1 MKALEDLSESELSSL
16 TSELD
21 DRPSKKSKKSNI
33 ARTKKT
39 SKSDSKE
46 IKTVSKNNKRSLD
59 SHPDAATKP
68 SKRVR
73 TQQASSTSTQ
83 VKTEE
88 VQEETGEASL
98 KKRGRTPSKV
108 KAQNI
113 IQDKTEVIEDASAN
127 EVEFDFGSAGKG
139 DSKGAKVK
147 TKAKAKK
154 SEIKEEIDADE
165 DGAKP
170 KKPKRKR
177 KTKEEKEA
185 SEMPLAPRTLGHKM
199 FVGAHVSGAGGVNNS
214 VTRSVYIGG
223 NAFALFLKS
232 QRKWENPA
240 LKDEHLDG
248 FLSNCKEHS
257 YDQAQH
263 VLPHGSYLVN
273 LAHAD
278 ATRAT
283 QAYNS
288 FLDDLQRCEK
298 LGVKLYNFHPGN
310 TNGLPRSE
318 AIARLAAQLNNA
330 HKATPSVITV
340 LETMAA
346 GGNVIGSTFE
356 DLRDTIALISDKSRV
371 GVCLDTA
378 HVFAAGYDLRT
389 PAVFKETLSKFDEV
403 IGMKYLK
410 ALHLNDSKAPFKSGR
425 DLHFNIGLGFLGLR
439 AFHSVMNEPRFYG
452 LPLILETPGTSL
464 DAGGNAVDGEKG
476 TPAEGVL
483 GYAQEIKLLESL
495 AGMDAEGEPFRA
507 LEAKLQK
514 AGEKERN
521 RLQEQVDRTEK
532 KKQGKAKEGKKGKK
546 GKEAD
551 SESEIGLRDGARVIH

>member
-1 MKALEDLSESELSSL
+1 MKTLEDLSESELSSL

-21 DRPSKKSKKSNI
+21 DRPSKKSRKSGI
-33 ARTKKT
+33 ARTKNIPKP
-39 SKSDSKE
+39 DSKE
-46 IKTVSKNNKRSLD
+46 VKAVSKGNKRKLEI
-59 SHPDAATKP
+59 HPDGATKA

-73 TQQASSTSTQ
+73 TQQASSSATQ

-88 VQEETGEASL
+88 VKEEIGDTSFKE
-98 KKRGRTPSKV
+98 RGRKPRTL
-108 KAQNI
+108 KAETI
-113 IQDKTEVIEDASAN
+113 IEDKTELASAD
-127 EVEFDFGSAGKG
+127 EVETDIVRTEKG
-139 DSKGAKVK
+139 GHKRA
-147 TKAKAKK
+147 KAKAKAK
-154 SEIKEEIDADE
+154 ESETKEQVDTDE
-165 DGAKP
+165 DGAVP

-185 SEMPLAPRTLGHKM
+185 SEIPIAPRTLGHKM

-214 VTRSVYIGG
+214 VTRSAYIGG

-232 QRKWENPA
+232 QRKWENPP

-263 VLPHGSYLVN
+263 ILPHGSYLVN

-278 ATRAT
+278 ATRAS

-298 LGVKLYNFHPGN
+298 LGIKLYNFHPGN

-318 AIARLAAQLNNA
+318 AIARLATHLNNA

-389 PAVFKETLSKFDEV
+389 PAVFNETLSKFDEI

-410 ALHLNDSKAPFKSGR
+410 ALHLNDSKAPFNSGR

-452 LPLILETPGTSL
+452 LPLILETPSTSL
-464 DAGGNAVDGEKG
+464 DVDGNVVDGEKG
-476 TPAEGVL
+476 TLAAGVL
-483 GYAQEIKLLESL
+483 NYAQEIKLLESL
-495 AGMDAEGEPFRA
+495 TELDAEGEKFRA

-514 AGEKERN
+514 AGEKERK
-521 RLQEQVDRTEK
+521 RVQEQVDRTEK
-532 KKQGKAKEGKKGKK
+532 KKQGKTKKGKK
-546 GKEAD
+546 GKKEKDVD
-551 SESEIGLRDGARVIH
+551 SESEPMLSES